1 MVVILISSFVTC
13 YLTFWSIFLLISF
26 SFLIILDLKP
36 CQIFPSIWSFCF
48 VYNFFF
54 FCHTKILKVSKV
66 NQVFYLMICTFP
78 YLISRNF
85 FPICTFKN
93 IFTFSL
99 KSYEFFFNGPNP
111 KTWLLSPIL
120 FINQFFQNIEWSSLC
135 YIACHRCL
143 SLLHIVVCAC

>member
-66 NQVFYLMICTFP
+66 NQIFYLMICTFP

-99 KSYEFFFNGPNP
+99 KSYEFLFLRQFFNPAVIYFYEWCEQAGN
-111 KTWLLSPIL
+111 L
-120 FINQFFQNIEWSSLC
+120 FQMDSQ
-135 YIACHRCL
+135 L
-143 SLLHIVVCAC
+143 SLPDDTHSAL